1 MANVTYEKLFF
12 TVALPLIS
20 FFCVAI
26 IALLV
31 YGWQDHKE
39 TEQRNYIQT
48 QVQFAETANREAEKL
63 QIIHGMQLNLQQL
76 TASQESTEG
85 SVEHIKKEMSSMKT
99 DINSVCNTL
108 DEYADMMS
116 WNRHGCIKNG
126 HR

>member
-85 SVEHIKKEMSSMKT
+85 SVEHIKKEMRSMKT

-116 WNRHGCIKNG
+116 WKRHGCQKNG
-126 HR
+126 RQ